1 MNSIEGLLGHAQP
14 GPTLGVHSHNFD
26 RNKKL
31 APQKLAEVMVLEQRK
46 EKQPL
51 ENDFRGLFYIVR
63 TEKMSAAV

>member
-1 MNSIEGLLGHAQP
+1 MGHAQP
-14 GPTLGVHSHNFD
+14 GRTLGVYSHDFD

-46 EKQPL
+46 EKQPS

-63 TEKMSAAV
+63 MEKMPAAV